1 MYNTLSATTNPT
13 VTNRFVAGRKENT
26 IKDNDNRIRLL
37 SIPCNKNKYQ

>member
-26 IKDNDNRIRLL
+26 IKDNDSRIRLL
-37 SIPCNKNKYQ
+37 SIPCNKNNYQ